1 MTGKVEV
8 LATGPFAT
16 VQDLGRPGLAAV
28 GVGRSGAADR
38 SSLRLANRL
47 VGNPETH
54 AALEVTL
61 GGLRLRV
68 SEAALVAVT
77 GAEVEV
83 RAGRR
88 AAGPNGP
95 LVLRAGEELVLG
107 TATRGLRCYVAIRGG
122 FDVRP
127 VLGARATDTMGGL
140 GPPPLAPGM
149 TLPVGDVVAGQPVVD
164 LAPLARLPEEP
175 VLRVTPGPRLDWFTR
190 TTLSTLVTAVYTVT
204 ADLDRVGVRLDG
216 PSLDCARSGEL
227 PPEAAVPGA
236 LQVPPSG
243 VPILFLAD
251 HPVTG
256 GYPVPAVVCEPDLDV
271 AAQLRPG
278 QRVRFALDVTSPTP
292 ATSG

>member
-1 MTGKVEV
+1 MTGKAEV
-8 LATGPFAT
+8 LATGPFTT
-16 VQDLGRPGLAAV
+16 VQDLGRPGLAAL

-38 SSLRLANRL
+38 GSLRLANRL

-68 SEAALVAVT
+68 SEPATVAVT
-77 GAEVEV
+77 GAEVDVRVGRRAVGTNAPVAV
-83 RAGRR
+83 RAGDE
-88 AAGPNGP
+88 
-95 LVLRAGEELVLG
+95 VVLG
-107 TATRGLRCYVAIRGG
+107 RATRGLRCYLAIRGG
-122 FDVRP
+122 FDLRP
-127 VLGARATDTMGGL
+127 ILGARATDTMGGL
-140 GPPPLAPGM
+140 GPPPLVPGT
-149 TLPVGDVVAGQPVVD
+149 TLPIGDAVAGYPAVD
-164 LAPLARLPEEP
+164 LAPRPRLPEEP
-175 VLRVTPGPRLDWFTR
+175 ELHVTPGPRLSWFTAAA
-190 TTLSTLVTAVYTVT
+190 LSTLTGAPYTVT

-216 PSLDCARSGEL
+216 PPLIRAIDAEL

-256 GYPVPAVVCEPDLDV
+256 GYPVPAVVTEADLDV

-278 QRVRFALDVTSPTP
+278 QRVRFTAR
-292 ATSG
+292 